1 MTSSPS
7 SIRVR
12 KRPEERR
19 EEILSH
25 AAAIALDEG
34 LERITLRA
42 VAERLGVRP
51 GLITHYFPAAEDL
64 VIEAFARAAVLE
76 REQFF
81 PTAGS
86 PIERLAHFIGR
97 VQGGA
102 STGLARLWLN
112 ARHLSRFSPALEA
125 ELQEQDR
132 LDRER
137 LIAIIEDG
145 RSSGDFPAGDAET
158 ACTRILIAVD
168 GGGAY
173 VNSDAEV
180 PHPGQAHAVAD
191 ITDWALGL
199 PAGTVQGAIDLL
211 PATTALEGVRDE
223 SPALIRTEPSPRRP
237 QSLRIT

>member
-1 MTSSPS
+1 MEGVTSSPG

-25 AAAIALDEG
+25 AAAIAVDEG

-81 PTAGS
+81 PTSGA
-86 PIERLAHFIGR
+86 PLERIAHFVAHIES
-97 VQGGA
+97 GA

-112 ARHLSRFSPALEA
+112 ARHLSRFSPALDD
-125 ELQEQDR
+125 ELQEQDA
-132 LDRER
+132 LDRAH
-137 LIAIIEDG
+137 LSAIIEEG
-145 RSSGDFPAGDAET
+145 IAAGDFPIQDAET
-158 ACTRILIAVD
+158 ACVRILIAVD
-168 GGGAY
+168 GAGSY
-173 VNSDAEV
+173 VNSAAEEAN
-180 PHPGQAHAVAD
+180 PAHRRAVAD

-199 PAGTVQGAIDLL
+199 PSGTLRTAMSSTAG
-211 PATTALEGVRDE
+211 
-223 SPALIRTEPSPRRP
+223 
-237 QSLRIT
+237 ITRG